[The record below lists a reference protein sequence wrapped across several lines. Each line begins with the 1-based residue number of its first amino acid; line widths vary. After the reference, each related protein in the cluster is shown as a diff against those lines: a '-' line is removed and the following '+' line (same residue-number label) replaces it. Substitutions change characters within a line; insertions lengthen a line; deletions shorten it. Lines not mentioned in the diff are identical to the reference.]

1 MSQNSPSSINSFGR
15 TPLFEAMHAARYSR
29 QTLIR
34 EIEEQTNRRL
44 LVYFANIRH
53 PLSGVDSSDIAPF
66 QDLLSDC
73 AKDCDID
80 LLLQTNGGDIDSAE
94 KMVAML
100 RNRAASFRLIVTERA
115 KSAGTLMAMAAD
127 EIVMSATSEL
137 GPIDPQ
143 ITISQPDGRMIHR
156 PAQSFLDGLEDIKQ
170 QITDE
175 GGVNPA
181 YYPLL
186 SQLDPALLD
195 LCKKELRHSREF
207 AEKWLKKYMLKS
219 DSSKAEAIAKKLA
232 DVKQYS
238 SHGIVIDHEE
248 AVNLGLKI
256 QYYDSDDELWQR
268 FWRLH
273 LAYEVAAQQT
283 RPAKVFETRKVSIE
297 IG

>member
-1 MSQNSPSSINSFGR
+1 MMSQNPNPPQFNR
-15 TPLFEAMHAARYSR
+15 TPLFEAMHAPRYNR
-29 QTLIR
+29 QALIR
-34 EIEEQTNRRL
+34 EIESVTNRRL

-53 PLSGVDSSDIAPF
+53 PASGVDATDVAPF

-73 AKDCDID
+73 DKGCEID
-80 LLLQTNGGDIDSAE
+80 LLLQTSGGDIDSAE
-94 KMVAML
+94 KMVSML
-100 RNRAASFRLIVTERA
+100 RNRAAGFRLIVTERA

-143 ITISQPDGRMIHR
+143 ITLTQPDGRMIQR
-156 PAQSFLDGLEDIKQ
+156 PAQSFLDGLEDIKG
-170 QITDE
+170 QIQKE

-207 AEKWLKKYMLKS
+207 AEKWLKKYMLKN
-219 DSSKAEAIAKKLA
+219 DANKAETIAEKPA

-238 SHGIVIDHEE
+238 SHGIMIDHEE

-256 QYYDSDDELWQR
+256 QYYESDDALWQL

-273 LAYEVAAQQT
+273 LGYEVAVQQT
-283 RPAKVFETRKVSIE
+283 RAAKVFETRKVSIE

>member
-1 MSQNSPSSINSFGR
+1 MSQNSTPPQFSR
-15 TPLFEAMHAARYSR
+15 TPLFEAMHAPRYNR
-29 QTLIR
+29 QSLIR
-34 EIEEQTNRRL
+34 EIEEVTQRRL

-53 PLSGVDSSDIAPF
+53 PASGVDATDVAPF

-73 AKDCDID
+73 NKGDEID
-80 LLLQTNGGDIDSAE
+80 LLLQTSGGDIDSAE
-94 KMVAML
+94 KMVSML
-100 RNRAASFRLIVTERA
+100 RNRANGFRLIVTERA

-143 ITISQPDGRMIHR
+143 ITLTQPDGRMIQR
-156 PAQSFLDGLEDIKQ
+156 PAQSFLDGLEDIKE
-170 QITDE
+170 QIQKE

-207 AEKWLKKYMLKS
+207 AEKWLKKYMLKN
-219 DSSKAEAIAKKLA
+219 DESKAETIAKKLA

-238 SHGIVIDHEE
+238 SHGIMIDHEE

-256 QYYDSDDELWQR
+256 QYYESDDNLWQL

-273 LAYEVAAQQT
+273 LGYEVAAQQT
-283 RPAKVFETRKVSIE
+283 RAAKIFETRKVSIE